1 MFDEKR
7 FKAEVVLSGLT
18 LRQVAASLGI
28 DEATLYRKMNGKSDF
43 YRKEIQKLCEILSI
57 EDPTAIFFA
66 RDITQ
71 TQEQGWIG

>member
-7 FKAEVVLSGLT
+7 FKAKVVLSGLT

-66 RDITQ
+66 RDIT
-71 TQEQGWIG
+71 

>member
-7 FKAEVVLSGLT
+7 FKATVILSGLT

-43 YRKEIQKLCEILSI
+43 YRKEIQKLCEILNI
-57 EDPTAIFFA
+57 EDPAAIFFA
-66 RDITQ
+66 QKIT
-71 TQEQGWIG
+71 